1 MKPIQITKYLIG
13 MLIIS
18 GSINAQTT
26 GNNIKNNKNKEIIM
40 NTAQQNKELA
50 RKIYEQCLNKRNFD
64 LLNEI
69 VSEEYTGVLGKKGA
83 AGFREPMEALIR
95 SFPDMQWILTN
106 LIAED
111 DKVFASWKVQGTHSN
126 PFNNIPAT
134 GKIISSEGTG
144 VLTLKNGKVISTQVL
159 TDRLGFMQA
168 LEVLPADVNVLF
180 NRKAHNGQVN
190 FIDKFFVPA
199 AAIKEFRERVK
210 INRNFIEKLPGF
222 IEDAAYEYTDNDGNL
237 IFITVAM
244 WQSAEAL
251 GNAKEAVQ
259 AGYKKEGFD
268 APAMFKRLGI
278 TADRGIYTRV
288 HE

>member
-1 MKPIQITKYLIG
+1 MKALHITRYLIG
-13 MLIIS
+13 VLMIPA
-18 GSINAQTT
+18 GINAQTT
-26 GNNIKNNKNKEIIM
+26 GKIKNNKNKEIIM
-40 NTAQQNKELA
+40 NTAQQNKAIVL
-50 RKIYEQCLNKRNFD
+50 KIYEQCLNKRNFD
-64 LLNEI
+64 LLNEL
-69 VSEEYTGVLGKKGA
+69 VSEAYTGIQGKKGA
-83 AGFREPMEALIR
+83 AGFQEPMQALIR
-95 SFPDMQWILTN
+95 SFPDMQWNLTN

-111 DKVFASWKVQGTHSN
+111 DKVFASWKVQGTHTN

-134 GKIISSEGTG
+134 GKFISSEGTG
-144 VLTLKNGKVISTQVL
+144 VLTLKNGKVISTHVL
-159 TDRLGFMQA
+159 TDRVGFMQA

-251 GNAKEAVQ
+251 NKAKEAVQ
-259 AGYKKEGFD
+259 AEYKKEGFD

-278 TADRGIYTRV
+278 TVDRGIYTRV

>member
-13 MLIIS
+13 MLIIP

-111 DKVFASWKVQGTHSN
+111 DKVFASWKVQGTHKN

-134 GKIISSEGTG
+134 GKTITSDGMG
-144 VLTLKNGKVISTQVL
+144 VLIFKNGKVISTQVL

-168 LEVLPADVNVLF
+168 MEVLPAD
-180 NRKAHNGQVN
+180 
-190 FIDKFFVPA
+190 
-199 AAIKEFRERVK
+199 
-210 INRNFIEKLPGF
+210 INE
-222 IEDAAYEYTDNDGNL
+222 L
-237 IFITVAM
+237 I
-244 WQSAEAL
+244 
-251 GNAKEAVQ
+251 N
-259 AGYKKEGFD
+259 KKVE
-268 APAMFKRLGI
+268 
-278 TADRGIYTRV
+278 
-288 HE
+288 